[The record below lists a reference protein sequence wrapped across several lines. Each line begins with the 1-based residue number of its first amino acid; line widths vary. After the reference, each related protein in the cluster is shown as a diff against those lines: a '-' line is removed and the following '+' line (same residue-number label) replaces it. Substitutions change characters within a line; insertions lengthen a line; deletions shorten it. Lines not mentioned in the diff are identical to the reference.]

1 MKQYVTIFPRG
12 IAIINLNSRKGDRW
26 RASVHVVVASS
37 MRGIRVPGQKSS
49 FAARLIKATTALPIC
64 QVDKVRGPCR
74 RSGNYHRRAR
84 KFPEKYSL
92 PEGREVNAGVAE
104 TKCGGKERRR
114 RRERKGERIQQE
126 SKGER
131 CTRRERGAGGK
142 GGRGKGEED
151 SGWREQRSTPATLAA
166 TVAST

>member
-1 MKQYVTIFPRG
+1 
-12 IAIINLNSRKGDRW
+12 
-26 RASVHVVVASS
+26 

-92 PEGREVNAGVAE
+92 PEGREVNAGGDE
-104 TKCGGKERRR
+104 IEGKGGGGGGRGRERKGEREFNNKSRREKDVR
-114 RRERKGERIQQE
+114 RRERKGM
-126 SKGER
+126 
-131 CTRRERGAGGK
+131 
-142 GGRGKGEED
+142 
-151 SGWREQRSTPATLAA
+151 
-166 TVAST
+166 

>member
-1 MKQYVTIFPRG
+1 MRLLILIRG
-12 IAIINLNSRKGDRW
+12 KGIGGE
-26 RASVHVVVASS
+26 RAFVASP

-114 RRERKGERIQQE
+114 RRRERKGERIQQE

-131 CTRRERGAGGK
+131 CTRRERGK